1 MKLTRETLYKI
12 YKTIK
17 ELDPKIYN
25 KYFLMACYANKKVL
39 ETFVIDIETKAQEI
53 ITEEFVKFRNSYD
66 SLVAEFKQST
76 DDVAKVELENKIKE
90 LVDSNVTVIEE
101 HQKRDSEFVSWI
113 KEEVEVEL
121 KPISFDNIPEELS
134 KDVFDSLVVLIQE

>member
-17 ELDPKIYN
+17 ELDTKIYN
-25 KYFLMACYANKKVL
+25 KYFLMACYANKKSL
-39 ETFVIDIETKAQEI
+39 EPFVVEIETSAQEI
-53 ITEEFVKFRNSYD
+53 ITQEFINFKNSYD
-66 SLVAEFKQST
+66 SLVAEFKETPS
-76 DDVAKVELENKIKE
+76 DELENKIKE
-90 LVDSNVTVIEE
+90 FVDSNMTVIEE
-101 HQKRDSEFVSWI
+101 HQKRDSEFGSWI

-121 KPISFDNIPEELS
+121 KQISFDNIPEELS